1 MTSLISS
8 YPDLTLDSEDT
19 TTTINQQVGVNGGFP
34 LEFHQRNRRDTVE
47 SNKNL
52 ENRISGGTEL
62 NGMGEPVQLSDSD
75 DSFGEMIDING
86 IIGGGYEL
94 SGLGGLDRFGRVI
107 RLGRLGEM
115 NGSMGA
121 GGASGSIR
129 VGGAAGSFG
138 MGGNGETG
146 GYFGT
151 DITGGYF
158 GGGRTSGYSGGGGV
172 SGYFGAGRN
181 GGSFRAG
188 GSSETSG
195 YRGGSGT
202 SGYFGADGSGG
213 SLKVGG
219 NSESGGYFGVG
230 VGGTSGSSGLGNMGG
245 YNQNLG
251 GMEDYYGIYG
261 AGGSNRKGGL
271 NQISESNRMSG
282 SNRMSEFNI
291 DSSGIESNGRTN
303 GFDESGRSGKVN
315 GNMNYGGTSQSGE
328 MGNFKVSS
336 TSNGMNEPNRFLKMT
351 RIRKIIPTING
362 GSLQV
367 TRTPITLTWNR
378 K

>member
-1 MTSLISS
+1 MTSLIS

-19 TTTINQQVGVNGGFP
+19 TTTINQQVEVNGKFP

-47 SNKNL
+47 SNTNL
-52 ENRISGGTEL
+52 ENGISGGTEL
-62 NGMGEPVQLSDSD
+62 NGMGEPVQLSGSD
-75 DSFGEMIDING
+75 DSFGEMIDLNE
-86 IIGGGYEL
+86 IIGGRYEL
-94 SGLGGLDRFGRVI
+94 GGLGGLDRFGRVI

-115 NGSMGA
+115 NGSIGA
-121 GGASGSIR
+121 NGASGSIG
-129 VGGAAGSFG
+129 VGGVAGS
-138 MGGNGETG
+138 
-146 GYFGT
+146 FGT

-158 GGGRTSGYSGGGGV
+158 GGGRTSGYFGGGGA
-172 SGYFGAGRN
+172 SASFGGGGASAYFGAGRN
-181 GGSFRAG
+181 GGSFKAG
-188 GSSETSG
+188 GSSETGG

-219 NSESGGYFGVG
+219 SSESDGYFGIG

-251 GMEDYYGIYG
+251 RMEDYYGIYG

-291 DSSGIESNGRTN
+291 DSNGIESNGRTN

-328 MGNFKVSS
+328 MGNFRVSS
-336 TSNGMNEPNRFLKMT
+336 KSNGMNEPNRFLKMT
-351 RIRKIIPTING
+351 RLRNIIPTINS